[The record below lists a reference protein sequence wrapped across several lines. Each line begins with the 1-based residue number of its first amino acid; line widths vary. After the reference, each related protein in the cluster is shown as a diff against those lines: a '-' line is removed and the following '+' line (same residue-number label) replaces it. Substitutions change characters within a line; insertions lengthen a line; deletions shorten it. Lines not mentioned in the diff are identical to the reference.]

1 MYSEY
6 EREILADIDR
16 EILAQ
21 HPVLSELEL
30 KRFVSYSA
38 GRGRKRS
45 RPVEV
50 ALLVRRR
57 GGGAESWHKVTH
69 DRIHELID
77 GETNL
82 NEDEII
88 RILLNGSSEPDR

>member
-6 EREILADIDR
+6 EREVLADLDR

-21 HPVLSELEL
+21 HPILSELEL

-50 ALLVRRR
+50 SLLVRRR
-57 GGGAESWHKVTH
+57 GGAESWHKVTH
-69 DRIHELID
+69 DRIHELVD
-77 GETNL
+77 GETDL
-82 NEDEII
+82 SEDEII
-88 RILLNGSSEPDR
+88 RILLNGSNEPDR